1 MRSVAAAMLN
11 GQPIRPIRIGG
22 RMSQEKPKNNVKY
35 LLAETDKL
43 IAQFEQIIK
52 DFPEAENLKKIK
64 FDLEQ
69 KRADLLLELGR
80 KN

>member
-1 MRSVAAAMLN
+1 
-11 GQPIRPIRIGG
+11 
-22 RMSQEKPKNNVKY
+22 MSQEKPKNNVKY